1 MGRGGDAGLA
11 VSGSGRV
18 LKRSPSL
25 MDKLNQLAPGFAAK
39 KKMREIHND
48 LTVLKN
54 IWFKKLAETD
64 DHAVRL
70 EEFYKGQAHACELV
84 AGCWLMLVFTSF
96 FFVFL
101 QQKYLVLCLFDI

>member
-11 VSGSGRV
+11 VTGSGRV

-25 MDKLNQLAPGFAAK
+25 MDKLNKLAPGFAAK

-64 DHAVRL
+64 DHAERL
-70 EEFYKGQAHACELV
+70 EEFYKGQAHACEC
-84 AGCWLMLVFTSF
+84 AIYSCSF
-96 FFVFL
+96 CCCFIIFL
-101 QQKYLVLCLFDI
+101 I